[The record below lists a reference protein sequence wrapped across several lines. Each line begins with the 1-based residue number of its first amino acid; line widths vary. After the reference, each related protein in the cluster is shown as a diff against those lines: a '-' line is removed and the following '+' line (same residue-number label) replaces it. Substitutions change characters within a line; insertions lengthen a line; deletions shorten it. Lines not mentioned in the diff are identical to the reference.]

1 MAQYGHLTRHN
12 NHTTKTG
19 TQEMVTLVRMWKQEL
34 RHECVKGI
42 EELRNG
48 CEVWVMHFSPSLEK
62 VTGDENKF
70 PSGVAEFNLDVFHG
84 PIDS

>member
-1 MAQYGHLTRHN
+1 M
-12 NHTTKTG
+12 
-19 TQEMVTLVRMWKQEL
+19 
-34 RHECVKGI
+34 KGI